1 MTFEVFHRLLDLV
14 ARVARVTRKAI
25 LGIGRTQPVVTARH
39 VCAWLIR
46 NLFGLSFPS
55 TASALRQLDHTSA
68 MNACRQMEKEIRR
81 GEGHRFDLLLD
92 VIGELAEAA

>member
-1 MTFEVFHRLLDLV
+1 MTFEVFHRLVDIV
-14 ARVARVTRKAI
+14 ARVAGVTRRAI
-25 LGIGRTQPVVTARH
+25 LGCSRMRVVVTARH
-39 VCAWLIR
+39 VCSWLIR

-81 GEGHRFDLLLD
+81 GEGHRFELLLV